1 MTTASKICLITNRY
15 PAHPDDVA
23 SPFVRDF
30 HVGLKK
36 KGLDVSVFTP
46 QYHTPKIEW
55 TEDVVR
61 FHWRGGEKVV
71 GSLSFF
77 NPKELLDLCSFFKN
91 GKRQLIEHL
100 KQAMPDQCLALW
112 ALPSG
117 WFAYQAKKE
126 LGIPYSVWC
135 LGSDIYVWAK
145 KPILHR
151 ITKKVLQEADY
162 LFADGFDLK
171 EKVEELSD
179 RKCLFLPSMRKLP
192 PESEKRAQLD
202 STKSNFLYIGR
213 WEKKKGVDDLI
224 QAFDLVCR
232 KLSHINLYI
241 LGWGELEDEM
251 KKLVKKL
258 KLEDTVKIIGRVST
272 SLVADYIKQSD
283 CVVIPSKGDS
293 IPLVF
298 SEALQMG
305 TPLIVTDVGDMSY
318 LVRKFKLGKVVPPGN
333 IPELSEAMIEFI
345 NEKKDYTKYI
355 PDALD
360 LLSIEK
366 AVNDYTN
373 IVLFNQHVQ
382 TCTFPIRIIEA
393 QPAEIQEEH
402 SIIQKQSRG

>member
-1 MTTASKICLITNRY
+1 MLQSHRICLITNRY

-30 HVGLKK
+30 HVGLKE

-46 QYHTPKIEW
+46 HYHTTKIEW

-91 GKRQLIEHL
+91 GKRQLLEHL
-100 KQAMPDQCLALW
+100 KRAMPDQCLALW

-202 STKSNFLYIGR
+202 STKFNFLYIGR

-251 KKLVKKL
+251 KNLVKKL

-272 SLVADYIKQSD
+272 SLVANYIKQAD

-373 IVLFNQHVQ
+373 IVLFNQHIQ
-382 TCTFPIRIIEA
+382 TCTFPIRVIEA
-393 QPAEIQEEH
+393 QPAEIQEE
-402 SIIQKQSRG
+402 

>member
-1 MTTASKICLITNRY
+1 MLQSHKICLITNRY
-15 PAHPDDVA
+15 PAHADDIA
-23 SPFVRDF
+23 SPFVYDF
-30 HVGLKK
+30 HRGLKE
-36 KGLDVSVFTP
+36 KGIEVSVFTP
-46 QYHTPKIEW
+46 HYHTPKIEW
-55 TEDVVR
+55 AEDVVR

-145 KPILHR
+145 KPILR
-151 ITKKVLQEADY
+151 GITKKVLQEADH

-171 EKVEELSD
+171 EKVEELSG

-192 PESEKRAQLD
+192 LESEERAQLD
-202 STKSNFLYIGR
+202 STKFNFLYIGR
-213 WEKKKGVDDLI
+213 WEKKKGVDNLI
-224 QAFDLVCR
+224 RAFDLVRR
-232 KLSHINLYI
+232 KLPHVNLHI
-241 LGWGELEDEM
+241 LGWGELEEEM

-258 KLEDTVKIIGRVST
+258 KLEDEVKIIGKVST
-272 SLVADYIKQSD
+272 SLVADYIKQAD

-305 TPLIVTDVGDMSY
+305 TPLIVTEVGDMGY
-318 LVRKFKLGKVVPPGN
+318 LVKKFKLGKVVLPGN
-333 IPELSEAMIEFI
+333 MSELSEAMIEFI
-345 NEKKDYTKYI
+345 NEKKDYTRYI
-355 PDALD
+355 PDVLNI
-360 LLSIEK
+360 LSIEK

-373 IVLFNQHVQ
+373 IALINQHIQ
-382 TCTFPIRIIEA
+382 TCTFPIRVIEA
-393 QPAEIQEEH
+393 QSSEIQEEQ
-402 SIIQKQSRG
+402 SIIQKQSKG